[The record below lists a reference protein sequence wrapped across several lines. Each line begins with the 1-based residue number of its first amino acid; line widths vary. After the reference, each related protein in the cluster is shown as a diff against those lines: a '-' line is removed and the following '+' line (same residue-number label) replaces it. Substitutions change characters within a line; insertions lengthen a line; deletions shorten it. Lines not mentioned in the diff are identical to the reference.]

1 MGARSDIRCQTASSA
16 RVTWGSHA
24 QSTAC
29 EIVLRWD
36 LTLSIDAVRMTAR
49 RHVAPFGDASIGAR
63 KAPRGRDTRDASSR
77 TRGRRPHNA
86 TAPTLNADAR
96 ADDDANVASMGDA
109 SAAATRRPPLNAEQ
123 KRALVDQ
130 LEFYFGDANVVTDA
144 HLRGMMDS
152 NDDGWVSLAEVCAFN
167 RMRAKLKKRRWE
179 DVAANAVR
187 ELGSSVV
194 EVSED
199 GCSIRRL
206 EPVPDFDVEE
216 IQSRTVV
223 VENAREFTVA
233 ALRAEFETCGEVLN
247 VRVRQPGGKK
257 CDVEKPR
264 GLDLIVANSN
274 RAHALVEF
282 SCIAEAQGAVTRLD
296 NPTDWRN
303 GMRVRVLLK
312 PGQKKKAKKVQ
323 KDPPAALEDGGD
335 GEKADGEGDEG
346 DGEKAEGEATTKK
359 SKKKK
364 KSKPDYSKWASAAA
378 FRENKMTITSLGG
391 DDEATDGNSGESLE
405 DALPKKLVL
414 TPRSPTMPDGS
425 PGFTRKRTVTPT
437 IDIAKEAH
445 DNGGGE

>member
-1 MGARSDIRCQTASSA
+1 MSVED
-16 RVTWGSHA
+16 
-24 QSTAC
+24 
-29 EIVLRWD
+29 
-36 LTLSIDAVRMTAR
+36 
-49 RHVAPFGDASIGAR
+49 
-63 KAPRGRDTRDASSR
+63 
-77 TRGRRPHNA
+77 
-86 TAPTLNADAR
+86 ADAR

-274 RAHALVEF
+274 SNRAHALVEF

-312 PGQKKKAKKVQ
+312 PGQKKKSKKVH